1 MQATMTTLWPFPRPM
16 RHRTVSI
23 SHSLAA
29 SQLEANGMTIADIL
43 GTVKCGFHELLW
55 LHSGFHISCQYAFRW
70 SLGAEII
77 SSTLLGSKF
86 KCCNDEQ
93 WDQLYLWFFW
103 HIWWDRFFLCM
114 QIPWLRSSYGY
125 FPNLSCLWNIFV
137 DFKSSTRIIGFILR
151 DTTKSFFLCGIRSC
165 CDRRN
170 CNGSSVNKLILFGE
184 HGRIG
189 RTDWTDPGRTTGEP
203 VAGENLS
210 RWRNVKWEA
219 LWRIVSFVIEMGLT
233 RSGTGTGLRN
243 FLA

>member
-151 DTTKSFFLCGIRSC
+151 DTTKSFFFVWNPQLLRQE
-165 CDRRN
+165 
-170 CNGSSVNKLILFGE
+170 KL
-184 HGRIG
+184 
-189 RTDWTDPGRTTGEP
+189 
-203 VAGENLS
+203 
-210 RWRNVKWEA
+210 
-219 LWRIVSFVIEMGLT
+219 
-233 RSGTGTGLRN
+233 
-243 FLA
+243 